1 MTQFVSPRP
10 LTIKL
15 SKPRNPLVAP
25 ALMRQ
30 AGKHG
35 QLTSGSSQRQNA
47 RRELRQQTQEMTQ
60 TPPDSSA

>member
-15 SKPRNPLVAP
+15 RKPRNPLVAH

-35 QLTSGSSQRQNA
+35 QLTSGSSQRQSA
-47 RRELRQQTQEMTQ
+47 RRELRQQTQDMVL
-60 TPPDSSA
+60 PDGSA